1 MTKLHKCAATFAALA
16 LSLGLGARPAAA
28 AYGSVYL
35 YETVTTSYPY
45 EATYRRFLAGGPF
58 ADYETCADYMRHIP
72 TSYETGILRL
82 YSCGY

>member
-1 MTKLHKCAATFAALA
+1 MMRRYAATFAALA
-16 LSLGLGARPAAA
+16 LSLGLAARPAAA

-35 YETVTTSYPY
+35 YETVTTSAPY
-45 EATYRRFLAGGPF
+45 ETTFRRFLAAGPF

-72 TSYETGILRL
+72 SSYEPGILRL

>member
-1 MTKLHKCAATFAALA
+1 MMRRYAATFAALA
-16 LSLGLGARPAAA
+16 LSLGLAARPAAA

-35 YETVTTSYPY
+35 YETVTTSAPY
-45 EATYRRFLAGGPF
+45 ETTFRRFLAAGPF

-72 TSYETGILRL
+72 TSYEPGILRL

>member
-16 LSLGLGARPAAA
+16 LSLGLATRPAV

-45 EATYRRFLAGGPF
+45 EATYRRFLVGGPF
-58 ADYETCADYMRHIP
+58 DDYSACSDYMRHIP
-72 TSYETGILRL
+72 TSYEPGILRL